1 MMKLPQKIR
10 DAGYREELGFLST
23 SELDEEMEA
32 IGLGTELYAD
42 LPCNL
47 QSLWDR
53 ASQEARRSEAGQR
66 LRARLDIHLLA
77 EQQEVDAQTAAKIY
91 TLAQRIAAAWKQ
103 AGAANVWVRP
113 AMLIDQFAYQ
123 HCVRALP
130 DVLPADW
137 MDAVDEWQWAHTQAA
152 LDGEAAERALFEL
165 AMAVARR
172 RFAAAGYQITIVEM
186 ED

>member
-10 DAGYREELGFLST
+10 DAAHRKELGLINAAQ
-23 SELDEEMEA
+23 LDEEMEA
-32 IGLGTELYAD
+32 IGLGTELYTD

-53 ASQEARRSEAGQR
+53 AAPEARRSEAGQR

-77 EQQEVDAQTAAKIY
+77 EQQQVDAKTAAKIFV
-91 TLAQRIAAAWKQ
+91 LAQRIASAWKQ

-113 AMLIDQFAYQ
+113 AMLIDQYAYQ

-137 MDAVDEWQWAHTQAA
+137 MEAVDEWQWAHSQAA
-152 LDGEAAERALFEL
+152 LDGEAAERAVFEL

-172 RFAAAGYQITIVEM
+172 RFAAAGYQITLTEE